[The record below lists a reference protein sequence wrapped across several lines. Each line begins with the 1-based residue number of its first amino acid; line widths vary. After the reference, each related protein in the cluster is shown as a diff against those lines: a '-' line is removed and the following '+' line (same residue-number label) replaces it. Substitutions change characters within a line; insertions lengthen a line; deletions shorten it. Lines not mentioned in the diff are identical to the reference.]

1 MADAKTL
8 KSRLASGEFDA
19 RLKEVYLS
27 DKAVEDQK
35 KRDAVIIDEFVRLFG
50 DNDSIELFSAPG
62 RTEVG
67 GNHTDHNHGKVLA
80 ASVDLDTVAAAA
92 KRDDGIIVE
101 MLLRLIYLTLRY
113 IRRSSENPRV
123 LSGECVPALRN
134 TDTISAASMQQA

>member
-101 MLLRLIYLTLRY
+101 K
-113 IRRSSENPRV
+113 SFKFD
-123 LSGECVPALRN
+123 ALEV
-134 TDTISAASMQQA
+134 DISDLEVHT